1 MSAYRLTHVDDATLL
16 HDLST
21 LAARDRAT
29 TAELLAEVDDRRLYV
44 AAACSSMFA
53 YCIRELRLSEDAT
66 YKRTQA
72 ARAARRY
79 PRLFA
84 DLAAGRLHLTA
95 VCLLAPHL
103 TAENVD
109 ELVAAA
115 SGLRKAELEAWL
127 AARFGAG
134 AASVLR
140 ERVTVVAAPTATAST
155 QATRETN
162 AELALAQVASPIDA
176 PVAPAPE
183 PVEPAPAEVAPAPV
197 RYVVQVPINEATH
210 AKLRRAQ
217 ALLAHA
223 VPSGE
228 LAAVLDRALDALLE
242 RLEKCKG
249 AAPVRAMRR
258 VGADRPP
265 PRARTIP
272 ARVRRAV
279 WERDGGRCTFTGPG
293 PGRRRCDTRRR
304 LEFDHVIPFAR
315 GGTATV
321 DGLRLR
327 CRVHNQF
334 EAERAF
340 GSEFMRRKRAG
351 SRASKPLLPGDFGG
365 GPECSG

>member
-1 MSAYRLTHVDDATLL
+1 MSAYRLTHLDDATLL

-29 TAELLAEVDDRRLYV
+29 TAELLAHIAEVDDRRLYV
-44 AAACSSMFA
+44 AAACSSMFT
-53 YCIRELRLSEDAT
+53 YCVRELRLSEDAT
-66 YKRTQA
+66 YKRIQA
-72 ARAARRY
+72 ARAARRF
-79 PRLFA
+79 PRLFE

-103 TAENVD
+103 SADNVD

-115 SGLRKAELEAWL
+115 SGRRKTELEAWL
-127 AARFGAG
+127 AARFGVSPG
-134 AASVLR
+134 ATSVLR
-140 ERVTVVAAPTATAST
+140 ERVTVVAAPIAAAIAPAPCDTAAPDP
-155 QATRETN
+155 A
-162 AELALAQVASPIDA
+162 AELALAQVP
-176 PVAPAPE
+176 
-183 PVEPAPAEVAPAPV
+183 PAPAAPPELAPAQVAAAAV
-197 RYVVQVPINEATH
+197 RYVIQVPIDEATH

-242 RLEKCKG
+242 RLEKRKG
-249 AAPVRAMRR
+249 ATPVRAT
-258 VGADRPP
+258 RPAGEARLV
-265 PRARTIP
+265 PRGRTIP
-272 ARVRRAV
+272 AHVRRAV
-279 WERDGGRCTFTGPG
+279 WERDGGRCTFTGPA
-293 PGRRRCDTRRR
+293 PDKRRCDTRRR
-304 LEFDHVIPFAR
+304 LEFDHVVPFAR
-315 GGTATV
+315 GGTATI

-351 SRASKPLLPGDFGG
+351 SG
-365 GPECSG
+365 

>member
-1 MSAYRLTHVDDATLL
+1 MSAYRLTHLDDATLL

-21 LAARDRAT
+21 LADRDRAT
-29 TAELLAEVDDRRLYV
+29 TAELLAHIAEVDDRRLYV

-53 YCIRELRLSEDAT
+53 YCVRELGLSEDAT

-72 ARAARRY
+72 ARAARRF
-79 PRLFA
+79 PRLFE

-103 TAENVD
+103 TAKNVD

-115 SGLRKAELEAWL
+115 SGRRKAELEAWL
-127 AARFGAG
+127 AARFGESSG

-140 ERVTVVAAPTATAST
+140 ERVTVVAAPTATST
-155 QATRETN
+155 APAARATA
-162 AELALAQVASPIDA
+162 AELALEQVALA
-176 PVAPAPE
+176 PGAPA
-183 PVEPAPAEVAPAPV
+183 EPAPAQVEPAGPPPIEAAPAQVAPAPV
-197 RYVVQVPINEATH
+197 RYIIQVPVNEATH

-228 LAAVLDRALDALLE
+228 LAAVLERALDALLE
-242 RLEKCKG
+242 RLEKRKG
-249 AAPVRAMRR
+249 AAPVRATRR
-258 VGADRPP
+258 AGEDRPA

-272 ARVRRAV
+272 AHVRRAV
-279 WERDGGRCTFTGPG
+279 WERDGGRCTFTGPN

-304 LEFDHVIPFAR
+304 LEFDHVVPFAR

-351 SRASKPLLPGDFGG
+351 SG
-365 GPECSG
+365 